1 MPACLVQRKL
11 RVADPQA
18 ESEQRRLAVHCARL
32 PVRNGRRRP
41 IPGGND
47 MDLCG
52 RQHDRQARL
61 ARKEAGPWKEDEP
74 RISFRLVL

>member
-1 MPACLVQRKL
+1 
-11 RVADPQA
+11 
-18 ESEQRRLAVHCARL
+18 
-32 PVRNGRRRP
+32 
-41 IPGGND
+41 

-52 RQHDRQARL
+52 WPHDRQARL